1 MKWVSSMM
9 ISQTAEYALRAVVWL
24 AVEPD
29 KAIGTPRIARMTK
42 VPPAYLSRVLQS
54 LARAG
59 LVKSNP
65 GRSGGFRLTRSPN
78 DISVLDVVNAVD
90 PIRRIERC
98 PLDIDDHGLNLC
110 PLHRR
115 LDAAIAATERAFR
128 ETSIGELLTDPST
141 SRPLCSCDTADKV
154 GAATQAP

>member
-1 MKWVSSMM
+1 
-9 ISQTAEYALRAVVWL
+9 
-24 AVEPD
+24 
-29 KAIGTPRIARMTK
+29 MTK
-42 VPPAYLSRVLQS
+42 VSPAYLSRVLQS

-59 LVKSNP
+59 LVKSTP
-65 GRSGGFRLTRSPN
+65 GRSGGFRLTRSPK

-115 LDAAIAATERAFR
+115 LDAAIAATERVFR

-141 SRPLCSCDTADKV
+141 SRPLCSCDTSNEV

>member
-1 MKWVSSMM
+1 MKLVSSMM

-24 AVEPD
+24 AIEPD
-29 KAIGTPRIARMTK
+29 KALGTPRIARATK
-42 VPPAYLSRVLQS
+42 VPQGYLSRVLQS

-59 LVKSNP
+59 LVTSNP
-65 GRSGGFRLTRSPN
+65 GRSGGFRLTRSPK

-115 LDAAIAATERAFR
+115 LDAAIAATESAFR
-128 ETSIGELLTDPST
+128 DTSIGELLNDPST
-141 SRPLCSCDTADKV
+141 SGPLCSCDRLDE
-154 GAATQAP
+154 AAPRTRTQ

>member
-1 MKWVSSMM
+1 MM

-24 AVEPD
+24 AIEPETPV
-29 KAIGTPRIARMTK
+29 GTPRIARATK
-42 VPPAYLSRVLQS
+42 VPPGYLSRVLQS

-59 LVKSNP
+59 LVTSNP
-65 GRSGGFRLTRSPN
+65 GRSGGFRLTRSPK

-115 LDAAIAATERAFR
+115 LDAAIAATESAFR
-128 ETSIGELLTDPST
+128 DTSIGELLTDPST
-141 SRPLCSCDTADKV
+141 SRPLCSCDRLDE
-154 GAATQAP
+154 AAPRTRTQ

>member
-1 MKWVSSMM
+1 MM

-24 AVEPD
+24 AIEPD
-29 KAIGTPRIARMTK
+29 KAIGTPRIARATK
-42 VPPAYLSRVLQS
+42 VPPGYLSRVLQS

-59 LVKSNP
+59 LVTSNP
-65 GRSGGFRLTRSPN
+65 GRSGGFRLTRSPK

-115 LDAAIAATERAFR
+115 LDAAIAATESAFR
-128 ETSIGELLTDPST
+128 ETSIGELLTDPSA
-141 SRPLCSCDTADKV
+141 SRPLCSCTTFDEV
-154 GAATQAP
+154 APSTTTP